1 MRALKK
7 SPLTTL
13 GLLFCSSLALYDYII
28 YHQAQVNFAREIG
41 LLRPSFKKLKI
52 LCTTAKLCVSL
63 SYLGTNYERFFSSNN
78 TAQES
83 LPKSYSIHPF

>member
-7 SPLTTL
+7 SPLTPL
-13 GLLFCSSLALYDYII
+13 GLLFYSSLALYDYI

-52 LCTTAKLCVSL
+52 LCTTANLCVSP
-63 SYLGTNYERFFSSNN
+63 SYLGTNYEIFFSSNN